1 MLRLSRIGAAVAVVA
16 AIVVVMHGQDTA
28 SAVDTELE
36 RGRQLLQ
43 RHEYFDALKAFQ
55 RANQLSGGKSAESFL
70 GIAQATSGMK
80 VYKNALD
87 ACQSAIDLA
96 AGDSR
101 LLARAHKLKG
111 QVFTNLGRPPDA
123 ETEFRAALLVDPE
136 SRLPDLH
143 YLLGMT
149 LMTQHRDEEGIA
161 ELKKEIEIRP
171 NGTTADDARALIA
184 NPGRAR
190 ERYAPDFSFVSTS
203 GDSISLES
211 LRGKVVLLDFWASWC
226 APCVRA
232 IPSVKKVQKDH
243 VNDPF
248 LIVSISGDRE
258 ERPWRAFVDKNGMSW
273 PQYWDRSH
281 QLRTLFEVTVIPTY
295 VLIDHEGVERL
306 RVNGSGFHE
315 ARALAAEIDKQI
327 NLARQPRP

>member
-1 MLRLSRIGAAVAVVA
+1 MARPIHPS
-16 AIVVVMHGQDTA
+16 A
-28 SAVDTELE
+28 S
-36 RGRQLLQ
+36 
-43 RHEYFDALKAFQ
+43 
-55 RANQLSGGKSAESFL
+55 
-70 GIAQATSGMK
+70 
-80 VYKNALD
+80 
-87 ACQSAIDLA
+87 
-96 AGDSR
+96 
-101 LLARAHKLKG
+101 
-111 QVFTNLGRPPDA
+111 
-123 ETEFRAALLVDPE
+123 
-136 SRLPDLH
+136 
-143 YLLGMT
+143 
-149 LMTQHRDEEGIA
+149 
-161 ELKKEIEIRP
+161 
-171 NGTTADDARALIA
+171 TADDARALIA

>member
-1 MLRLSRIGAAVAVVA
+1 MERSSRIGAA
-16 AIVVVMHGQDTA
+16 IVVVVALFAAMHAQDTA
-28 SAVDTELE
+28 SAVDVELE
-36 RGRQLLQ
+36 KGRQLLQ

-55 RANQLSGGKSAESFL
+55 RANQLAGGKSAESFL
-70 GIAQATSGMK
+70 GIAQATNGMK

-96 AGDSR
+96 GSDAR

-111 QVFTNLGRPPDA
+111 QVFTNLGQTRDA
-123 ETEFRAALLVDPE
+123 EGEFRAALTADPE

-149 LMTQHRDEEGIA
+149 LMAEHQDEDGVA

-171 NGTTADDARALIA
+171 NGTTADEARALIA
-184 NPGRAR
+184 NPRRAR
-190 ERYAPDFSFVSTS
+190 ERYAPDFSFVSTA
-203 GDSISLES
+203 GESISLES

-232 IPSVKKVQKDH
+232 LPSVKKIQKDH
-243 VNDPF
+243 ASDPF
-248 LIVSISGDRE
+248 VVVSVSGDHE

-273 PQYWDRSH
+273 PQYWDRDH
-281 QLRTLFEVTVIPTY
+281 QLRAKFDVKVIPTY
-295 VLIDHEGVERL
+295 VLIDREGIEQL

-315 ARALAAEIDKQI
+315 ERALAAEINKQI
-327 NLARQPRP
+327 NLAKQPPL